1 MFKRVILLATAILLG
16 TVLSAQEHGIFC
28 GAVGS
33 EGCDA
38 IAQDSNI
45 IVAWATGCTVVRGPE
60 DITDPEGPTAI
71 YGNDSDGIGPAG
83 TITTVAVSLGDGG
96 TATLTFAR
104 PIRNGVGPDFA
115 VFENSFNDYFLE
127 LAFVEVST
135 DGERFVRFPA
145 TSLTPTD
152 VQVGSYG
159 SVDPTF
165 INNLAGKYRIGYGT
179 PFDLA
184 ELADSTG
191 IDIDSIVYVRLVDVV
206 GTVDPRYATYDAYGH
221 IVNDPYPTYDPTR
234 QYRSGGFDL
243 TGVAVIHENNPSGVE
258 QASSVISGVWP
269 LPATDRIYVACR
281 KVQVDI
287 QIFDINGRLM
297 QSGALHQGNNAIDIS
312 AFPAGIYLLRT
323 EGTTKKIVKR

>member
-1 MFKRVILLATAILLG
+1 MFKRVFLLATAILLG
-16 TVLSAQEHGIFC
+16 TGLSAQEHGVFC
-28 GAVGS
+28 GAVGT

-38 IAQDSNI
+38 IAQDSSI
-45 IVAWATGCTVVRGPE
+45 IVGWATGCTVVRGPV
-60 DITDPEGPTAI
+60 DIVNPDGPRVHYGTDNAGV
-71 YGNDSDGIGPAG
+71 GPAG
-83 TITTVAVSLGDGG
+83 VITTDAVSLGDGG
-96 TATLTFAR
+96 TATLTFAH
-104 PIRNGVGPDFA
+104 PIRNGAGPDFA
-115 VFENSFNDYFLE
+115 VFENPFNDYFLE

-145 TSLTPTD
+145 TSLTQTD
-152 VQVGSYG
+152 SQVVSYVEP
-159 SVDPTF
+159 SD
-165 INNLAGKYRIGYGT
+165 IHNLAGKYRVGYGT

-184 ELADSTG
+184 ELADSAG
-191 IDIDSIVYVRLVDVV
+191 IDIDSIVFVRLVDVV
-206 GTVDPRYATYDAYGH
+206 GCIDPQYATYDAYGH
-221 IVNDPYPTYDPTR
+221 IVNDPYPTNDT
-234 QYRSGGFDL
+234 QWGSGGFDI

-297 QSGALHQGNNAIDIS
+297 QSGALHQGNNTIDIS
-312 AFPAGIYLLRT
+312 AFPAGIYLLRA

>member
-1 MFKRVILLATAILLG
+1 MTALFLTAPLA
-16 TVLSAQEHGIFC
+16 AQEQGPFC
-28 GAVGS
+28 GAVGT
-33 EGCDA
+33 EGCNA

-60 DITDPEGPTAI
+60 DITNPEGPTVI
-71 YGNDSDGIGPAG
+71 YGDDSDGIGPAG

-115 VFENSFNDYFLE
+115 VFENSFNNNFLE
-127 LAFVEVST
+127 LAFVEVSS
-135 DGERFVRFPA
+135 DGERYVRFPA

-165 INNLAGKYRIGYGT
+165 IHNLAGKFRVGYGT

-191 IDIDSIVYVRLVDVV
+191 IDIDSIVYVRLVDAV
-206 GTVDPRYATYDAYGH
+206 GTIDPQYATYDAYGH

-243 TGVAVIHENNPSGVE
+243 TGVAVLHERVPVGIGQTETVVSRLWPNPVDDRLHVTCRKAGI
-258 QASSVISGVWP
+258 AARLYDISGRPVDSWT
-269 LPATDRIYVACR
+269 LRQGDNSLDLHALGPAV
-281 KVQVDI
+281 
-287 QIFDINGRLM
+287 
-297 QSGALHQGNNAIDIS
+297 
-312 AFPAGIYLLRT
+312 YLLRIDGAT
-323 EGTTKKIVKR
+323 HKVVKR

>member
-1 MFKRVILLATAILLG
+1 MKIHVFPLLTALFL
-16 TVLSAQEHGIFC
+16 TVPLTAQEQGPFC
-28 GAVGS
+28 GAVGT
-33 EGCDA
+33 EGCNA

-60 DITDPEGPTAI
+60 DITDPEGPVAI
-71 YGNDSDGIGPAG
+71 YGNDSDGVGPAG

-96 TATLTFAR
+96 TATLTFDR
-104 PIRNGVGPDFA
+104 PIRNGAGPDFA

-135 DGERFVRFPA
+135 DGQRYVRFPA

-165 INNLAGKYRIGYGT
+165 INNLAGKFRVGYGT
-179 PFDLA
+179 PFDLE
-184 ELADSTG
+184 ELADSAG
-191 IDIDSIVYVRLVDVV
+191 IDLDSIVYVRLVDAV
-206 GTVDPRYATYDAYGH
+206 GTIDPQYATYDAYGH

-243 TGVAVIHENNPSGVE
+243 TGVAVLHERVPAGVE
-258 QASSVISGVWP
+258 EAETVVSRLWP
-269 LPATDRIYVACR
+269 NPATDRLCVTSR
-281 KVQVDI
+281 KAGVTAQLHDMS
-287 QIFDINGRLM
+287 GRLVG
-297 QSGALHQGNNAIDIS
+297 SWTLHQDDNTLNIKNLAPGV
-312 AFPAGIYLLRT
+312 YMLRT
-323 EGTTKKIVKR
+323 EGSMKKVVKR

>member
-1 MFKRVILLATAILLG
+1 MKIHLFPLLTALFL
-16 TVLSAQEHGIFC
+16 TVPLTAQEQGPFC
-28 GAVGS
+28 GAVGTA
-33 EGCDA
+33 GCNA

-45 IVAWATGCTVVRGPE
+45 IVNWATGCTVVRGPE

-71 YGNDSDGIGPAG
+71 FGNDSDGVGPAG
-83 TITTVAVSLGDGG
+83 VITTVAVSLGDGG
-96 TATLTFAR
+96 TATLTFDR
-104 PIRNGVGPDFA
+104 PIRNGEGPDFA

-135 DGERFVRFPA
+135 DGERYVRFPA

-159 SVDPTF
+159 SVDPTY
-165 INNLAGKYRIGYGT
+165 INNLAGKFRVGYGT
-179 PFDLA
+179 PFDLD
-184 ELADSTG
+184 ELADSAG
-191 IDIDSIVYVRLVDVV
+191 IDIDSIVYVRLIDAV
-206 GTVDPRYATYDAYGH
+206 GTIDSQYATYDAYGH

-243 TGVAVIHENNPSGVE
+243 TGVAVMHENNPSGVE

-269 LPATDRIYVACR
+269 LPATDRIYVACH
-281 KVQVDI
+281 KVQIDI

-312 AFPAGIYLLRT
+312 AFPAGIYLLRA